1 MSQLRTIARA
11 IARADRLSPRK
22 QFFQP
27 AHRMRLRAFNVP
39 TVHPVPLDPD
49 GLPSDWAKDANRE
62 AHNAAKG
69 IRRDR
74 RAEPTPGPAEQPG
87 RQPRARYY
95 RFASR
100 VRP

>member
-1 MSQLRTIARA
+1 MSQLRSIARA
-11 IARADRLSPRK
+11 IERADRLPPHA

-39 TVHPVPLDPD
+39 AVHPVPLDPD

-62 AHNAAKG
+62 ARSAAKG
-69 IRRDR
+69 LRRDR
-74 RAEPTPGPAEQPG
+74 REHPKAGPAEAPP
-87 RQPRARYY
+87 RQRRARYY